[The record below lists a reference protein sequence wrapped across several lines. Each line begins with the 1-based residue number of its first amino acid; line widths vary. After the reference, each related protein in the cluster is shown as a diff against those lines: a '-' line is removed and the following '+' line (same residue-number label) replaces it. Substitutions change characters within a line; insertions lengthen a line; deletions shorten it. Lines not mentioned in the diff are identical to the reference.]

1 MSAKKQ
7 PAAPDL
13 GTLEGLLYREA
24 DCLDRADL
32 DAWFE
37 LYTPDATYWMP
48 GPPDQQ
54 SPETEISSFYDDRL
68 LMEIRRRNFGD
79 EWAASMEYDVRC
91 SHLLGNIRYTDEG
104 RPADA
109 WRVLSNFQAAIYYR
123 GQTTFYAG
131 RYAHDLVLTADG
143 LRIRH
148 KRVDL
153 INSDSAELGSIVI
166 YL

>member
-1 MSAKKQ
+1 MTAQ
-7 PAAPDL
+7 RQHAAPDL
-13 GTLEGLLYREA
+13 AAIEEFLYREA

-32 DAWFE
+32 DAWIQ
-37 LYTPDATYWMP
+37 LYTADATYWMP
-48 GPPDQQ
+48 VSPDQQ
-54 SPETEISSFYDDRL
+54 SPETEISIFYDDRL

-79 EWAASMEYDVRC
+79 EWAASMDYDVRC
-91 SHLLGNIRYTDEG
+91 SHLIGNIRHASDDG
-104 RPADA
+104 

-123 GQTTFYAG
+123 GNTTFYAG
-131 RYAHDLVLTADG
+131 RYTHDLVNTPDG

-153 INSDSAELGSIVI
+153 LNCDSAELGSIVI